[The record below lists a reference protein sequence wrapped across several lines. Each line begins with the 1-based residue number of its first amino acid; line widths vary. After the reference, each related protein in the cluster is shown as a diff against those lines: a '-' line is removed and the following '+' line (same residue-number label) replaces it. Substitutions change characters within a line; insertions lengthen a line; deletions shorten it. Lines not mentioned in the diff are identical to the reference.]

1 MGTMVS
7 QITSLTIVYSTVY
20 SGADPTKHQSSAS
33 LAFVRGIHRWALNSP
48 HKGPAT
54 RKMFPFDDVFMM
66 FLITKQMVHILNV
79 PFHTE
84 ETVTSLGKF
93 LFAISFSSIHVYSTV
108 TDLIYYIFCIP
119 FAAKLRL
126 TKKPSVNLIHPFDP
140 DCLIIHCC
148 PIILSNLTR
157 WGRVTHI
164 CVGEQT
170 IIGSDNGLSPGRR
183 QAITRTNAGILS
195 IEPWGTNF
203 SEILIEIH
211 TFSFQKMH
219 LKMPSVKWRPS
230 CLGLISICASP
241 RKQTD
246 T

>member
-1 MGTMVS
+1 MSNEFPAQRASNAENVS
-7 QITSLTIVYSTVY
+7 IWWRLHDVFDNKTN
-20 SGADPTKHQSSAS
+20 GAYFECSFSY
-33 LAFVRGIHRWALNSP
+33 RGNSYI
-48 HKGPAT
+48 T
-54 RKMFPFDDVFMM
+54 RKISFRYQLF
-66 FLITKQMVHILNV
+66 
-79 PFHTE
+79 FHTCI
-84 ETVTSLGKF
+84 LYGHWF
-93 LFAISFSSIHVYSTV
+93 
-108 TDLIYYIFCIP
+108 DLLYLCIP

-126 TKKPSVNLIHPFDP
+126 TTKPSVNLIHPFDP
-140 DCLIIHCC
+140 NCLIIHCC

-157 WGRVTHI
+157 WGRVTNI

-170 IIGSDNGLSPGRR
+170 IIGSDNGLSPGRC
-183 QAITRTNAGILS
+183 QAITRTNAWILS

-219 LKMPSVKWRPS
+219 LKMSSVKWRPS